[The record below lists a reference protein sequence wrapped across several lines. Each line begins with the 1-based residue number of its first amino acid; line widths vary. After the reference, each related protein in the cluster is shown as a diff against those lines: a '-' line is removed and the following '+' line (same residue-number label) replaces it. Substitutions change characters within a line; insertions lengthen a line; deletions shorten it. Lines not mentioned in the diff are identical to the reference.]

1 MNDQTPRRA
10 HSLEEMGRI
19 QALAFSEEMIGA
31 SIAAYRPQ
39 ATDVVITPFGKCGT
53 TWLQQTF
60 HCLRTRGDMDFDDIS
75 RVTPWIEMATTC
87 GLDVEA
93 PQRAAPRGFKSHL
106 PYDVIPKGARYV
118 VALRDPKDAMISMF
132 RFMEGWFI
140 EPGTVS
146 FEDFARSRMARKGPD
161 YWHHLVTWWEQ
172 RDNPD
177 VLLLSYEDM
186 TAEPEA
192 NIRRLAAFAGIAL
205 DDDLLALTLDHS
217 SRAFML
223 EHKDR
228 FDDAMMRR
236 ISEERCN
243 LPPGSDSA
251 KVRAKPAGPPRQE
264 MTAAIEAELDAMW
277 AQTVTAKLGFENYA
291 ALEAALRARRAG

>member
-1 MNDQTPRRA
+1 
-10 HSLEEMGRI
+10 
-19 QALAFSEEMIGA
+19 
-31 SIAAYRPQ
+31 
-39 ATDVVITPFGKCGT
+39 
-53 TWLQQTF
+53 
-60 HCLRTRGDMDFDDIS
+60 MDFDDIS
-75 RVTPWIEMATTC
+75 RVTPWIEMAATC
-87 GLDVEA
+87 GLDPEA
-93 PQRAAPRGFKSHL
+93 PQRGEPRGFKSHL
-106 PYDVIPKGARYV
+106 PYDAIPKGARYV

-132 RFMEGWFI
+132 RFMEGWFF

-146 FEDFARSRMARKGPD
+146 FETFARSRMSRRGPD

-192 NIRRLAAFAGIAL
+192 NIRRLATFAGIPL
-205 DDDLLALTLDHS
+205 DDGLLALTLKHS

-236 ISEERCN
+236 VSEERCN
-243 LPPGSDSA
+243 LPAGSDSA
-251 KVRAKPAGPPRQE
+251 KVRTKPSGAPRQE
-264 MTAAIEAELDAMW
+264 MTPTIEAELDAMW
-277 AQTVTAKLGFENYA
+277 AETVKLKLGFEAYA
-291 ALEAALRARRAG
+291 ELEAALRARRAS